1 MKLLDALQKKTWVFK
16 IILLLLIFNF
26 FSELFS
32 YSQSDSLKKYISID
46 KIRGEFITVDSQ
58 GNLYIVQ
65 NSYLYK
71 YSLNGEFQYSYTNF
85 ALGSITTVDVSNP
98 FKIMLFFKEAGVLLF
113 LNEQLSSITE
123 KIDLT
128 ALNFNTISLAAFSTT
143 NNIWLY
149 DYANMDLISLDLY
162 MNLKNKIQYNFE
174 ICQPIQMTVINE
186 KQIAIF
192 SPETGIRFFD
202 SFGTYIKN
210 IAITSDK
217 YIQITDSFIYYLK
230 GDILHCYNYNKLD
243 ELTVEMKMNNIKQC
257 LIYKDKYI
265 LLKENGTV
273 IIY

>member
-1 MKLLDALQKKTWVFK
+1 MKLLDALHKKTWVFK

-26 FSELFS
+26 FADLFS
-32 YSQSDSLKKYISID
+32 YSQSDSLKNHISID

-58 GNLYIVQ
+58 GNLYILQ

-85 ALGSITTVDVSNP
+85 ALGSITSVDVSNP
-98 FKIMLFFKEAGVLLF
+98 SKIMLFFKEAGVLLF

-149 DYANMDLISLDLY
+149 DYANMDLISLDFY
-162 MNLKNKIQYNFE
+162 MNLKNKIQYSFE

-210 IAITSDK
+210 IAITSDN
-217 YIQITDSFIYYLK
+217 YIQITDGFIYYLK

-243 ELTVEMKMNNIKQC
+243 ELTVELKMKNIKQC

-265 LLKENGTV
+265 LLKENGTI